1 MGPGAAANIYF
12 FTSPRSPLSPGKAM
26 IAMTKMGLEEYYGV
40 LKGEG
45 KVRWVEDLE
54 DKSWGYRQFEVEDED
69 GNALQFFAFIEGD

>member
-12 FTSPRSPLSPGKAM
+12 FANPRSPLSPGKAM

-69 GNALQFFAFIEGD
+69 GNGLQFFAFIEGD